1 MVNFS
6 RKRLAVSSLF
16 SQQQAIQQSLNWQA
30 LQPDLVIQDFPLE
43 PVNFWALQPNATQA
57 IDLFLR
63 HPTHSLLMMKVGE
76 PVEYAE
82 LLQNF
87 ISQNHHKVRS
97 IFGVNYVIEQGDSFS
112 FPHVYTESA
121 KSLDDNFAS
130 QGEALSALYC
140 DQFQLF
146 GSFRIHPSSQDIQ
159 LVPGLVHKANGGVLI
174 LSAATLLSQFDLWGR
189 LKQILQTQTFDWYS
203 AHPFKNLPCDI
214 PSYALNL
221 KVIVLGNRTEL
232 ATLAE
237 LEENL
242 YSFADYAEIESYI
255 SVAEVEE
262 QKTWAGYVQQM
273 AQEQNIELD
282 FLALNKLYQLLV
294 RESENRFL
302 INASPLKLKEILQ
315 DASTFAEKTA
325 LSAVDFEGI
334 FQQKLAQ
341 YGFLKEQ
348 TYADILN
355 EQVYVETQGEIVG
368 QINGLSVIEY
378 PGTPVCFGEPSRIS
392 CIVQFGDGE
401 VIDVERKNELA
412 GNIHGKGM
420 MIAQACLSNILDLP
434 SQLPFSASLVFE
446 QSYGEIDGDSASL
459 AIFCV
464 LASALADLPLPQHI
478 AITGSIDQFGLV
490 HSVGGVN
497 DKIEGFFT
505 ICQRRGLT
513 GKQGVIIPMT
523 TIQQLSLSDEVKS
536 AVKNGEFFIY
546 PVEDIYQACELL
558 FGRDLLDE
566 NKDYTEKTEPLSRLI
581 QRRIEGRADS
591 ERKSFWHFFRS

>member
-1 MVNFS
+1 M
-6 RKRLAVSSLF
+6 SSF
-16 SQQQAIQQSLNWQA
+16 FPQQALDWQA
-30 LQPDLVIQDFPLE
+30 LQPDLAITEFPSETVDF
-43 PVNFWALQPNATQA
+43 WSLQPNAKQA
-57 IDLFLR
+57 LSVFLR
-63 HPTHSLLMMKVGE
+63 HPSRFLLMLKADDQAEYASLLESFTK
-76 PVEYAE
+76 
-82 LLQNF
+82 L
-87 ISQNHHKVRS
+87 HHHREQLV
-97 IFGVNYVIEQGDSFS
+97 FGVNYVVEQGDAFS
-112 FPHVYTESA
+112 FPRVYTEMA
-121 KSLDDNFAS
+121 HSLDDNFATL
-130 QGEALSALYC
+130 GEVVNALYC

-146 GSFRIHPSSQDIQ
+146 GSLRVHPSSHDIQ
-159 LVPGLVHKANGGVLI
+159 LNPGLVHRANGGVLI
-174 LSAATLLSQFDLWGR
+174 LSAAMLLSQFDLWLR

-203 AHPFKNLPCDI
+203 AHPFKHLPCDV
-214 PSYALNL
+214 PSYKLNL
-221 KVIVLGNRTEL
+221 KVIVLGSRTEL
-232 ATLAE
+232 ATLGE
-237 LEENL
+237 LEESL

-255 SVAEVEE
+255 SVAEVES
-262 QKTWAGYVQQM
+262 QKMWAGYVKKI
-273 AQEQNIELD
+273 AQTLNVEMN
-282 FLALNKLYQLLV
+282 FSALNKLYKLLV
-294 RESENRFL
+294 RESEDRFL
-302 INASPLKLKEILQ
+302 INISPLKLKEILQ
-315 DASTFAEKTA
+315 DVVTLTGNSI
-325 LSAVDFEGI
+325 LSADDFEAV
-334 FQQKLAQ
+334 FQRKSIQ

-378 PGTPVCFGEPSRIS
+378 PGTPVSFGEPSRIS
-392 CIVQFGDGE
+392 CIVQFGEGE

-412 GNIHGKGM
+412 GNIHSKGM

-464 LASALADLPLPQHI
+464 LVSALSDLPLPQNI

-536 AVKNGEFFIY
+536 AVKNNEFFIY
-546 PVEDIYQACELL
+546 PVEDIYQACEYL
-558 FGRDLLDE
+558 FERDLLDE
-566 NKDYTEKTEPLSRLI
+566 NKEYSEKTMPISRLI
-581 QRRIEGRADS
+581 QRRIENQLNS
-591 ERKSFWHFFRS
+591 EKKGFWDFFKS

>member
-1 MVNFS
+1 MT
-6 RKRLAVSSLF
+6 VSSF
-16 SQQQAIQQSLNWQA
+16 FPQQALDWQA
-30 LQPDLVIQDFPLE
+30 LQPDLAITEFPSETVDF
-43 PVNFWALQPNATQA
+43 WSLQPNAKQA
-57 IDLFLR
+57 LSVFLR
-63 HPTHSLLMMKVGE
+63 HPSRFLLMLKADDQ
-76 PVEYAE
+76 VEYAS
-82 LLQNF
+82 LLESF
-87 ISQNHHKVRS
+87 TKLHHHREQSV
-97 IFGVNYVIEQGDSFS
+97 FGVNYVVEQGDAFS
-112 FPHVYTESA
+112 FPRVYTEMA
-121 KSLDDNFAS
+121 HSLDDNFATL
-130 QGEALSALYC
+130 GEVVNALYC

-146 GSFRIHPSSQDIQ
+146 GSLRVHPSSHDIQ
-159 LVPGLVHKANGGVLI
+159 LNPGLVHRANGGVLI
-174 LSAATLLSQFDLWGR
+174 LSAAMLLSQFDLWLR
-189 LKQILQTQTFDWYS
+189 LKHILQTQTFDWYS
-203 AHPFKNLPCDI
+203 AHPFKHLPCDV
-214 PSYALNL
+214 PSYKLNL

-232 ATLAE
+232 ATLGE
-237 LEENL
+237 LEESL

-255 SVAEVEE
+255 SVAEVES
-262 QKTWAGYVQQM
+262 QKMWAGYVNKI
-273 AQEQNIELD
+273 AQTLNVEMN
-282 FLALNKLYQLLV
+282 FSALNKLYKLLV
-294 RESENRFL
+294 RESEDRFL
-302 INASPLKLKEILQ
+302 INISPLKLKEMLQ
-315 DASTFAEKTA
+315 DVVTLTGNSI
-325 LSAVDFEGI
+325 LSADDFEAV
-334 FQQKLAQ
+334 FQRKSIQ

-378 PGTPVCFGEPSRIS
+378 PGTPVSFGEPSRIS
-392 CIVQFGDGE
+392 CIVQFGEGE

-412 GNIHGKGM
+412 GNIHSKGM

-464 LASALADLPLPQHI
+464 LVSALSDLPLPQNI

-536 AVKNGEFFIY
+536 AVKNNEFFIY
-546 PVEDIYQACELL
+546 PVEDIYQACEYL
-558 FGRDLLDE
+558 FERDLLDE
-566 NKDYTEKTEPLSRLI
+566 NKEYSEKTMPISSLI
-581 QRRIEGRADS
+581 QRRIENRLDS
-591 ERKSFWHFFRS
+591 EKKGFWDFFKS

>member
-1 MVNFS
+1 M
-6 RKRLAVSSLF
+6 SSF
-16 SQQQAIQQSLNWQA
+16 FPQQALDWQA
-30 LQPDLVIQDFPLE
+30 LQPELAITELPSEMVDF
-43 PVNFWALQPNATQA
+43 WSLQPNAKQA
-57 IDLFLR
+57 LSVFLR
-63 HPTHSLLMMKVGE
+63 HPSRFLLMLKADDQAEYASLLESFTK
-76 PVEYAE
+76 
-82 LLQNF
+82 L
-87 ISQNHHKVRS
+87 HHYREQSV
-97 IFGVNYVIEQGDSFS
+97 FGVNYVVEQGDAFS
-112 FPHVYTESA
+112 FPRVYTEMA
-121 KSLDDNFAS
+121 HSLDDNFATL
-130 QGEALSALYC
+130 GEVVNALYC

-146 GSFRIHPSSQDIQ
+146 GSLRVHPSSHDIQ
-159 LVPGLVHKANGGVLI
+159 LNPGLVHRANGGVLI
-174 LSAATLLSQFDLWGR
+174 LSAAMLLSQFDLWLR

-203 AHPFKNLPCDI
+203 AHPFKHLPCDV
-214 PSYALNL
+214 PSYKLNL

-232 ATLAE
+232 ATLGE
-237 LEENL
+237 LEESL

-255 SVAEVEE
+255 SVAEVES
-262 QKTWAGYVQQM
+262 QKMWAGYVKKI
-273 AQEQNIELD
+273 AQTLNVEMN
-282 FLALNKLYQLLV
+282 FSALNKLYKLLV
-294 RESENRFL
+294 RESEDRFL
-302 INASPLKLKEILQ
+302 INISPLKLKEMLQ
-315 DASTFAEKTA
+315 DVVTLTGNSI
-325 LSAVDFEGI
+325 LSADDFEAV
-334 FQQKLAQ
+334 FQRKSIQH
-341 YGFLKEQ
+341 GFLKEQ

-378 PGTPVCFGEPSRIS
+378 PGTPVSFGEPSRIS
-392 CIVQFGDGE
+392 CIVQFGEGE

-412 GNIHGKGM
+412 GNIHSKGM

-464 LASALADLPLPQHI
+464 LVSALSDLPLPQNI

-536 AVKNGEFFIY
+536 AVKNNEFFIY
-546 PVEDIYQACELL
+546 PVEDIYQACEYL
-558 FGRDLLDE
+558 FERDLLDE
-566 NKDYTEKTEPLSRLI
+566 NKEYSEKTMPISRLI
-581 QRRIEGRADS
+581 QRRIENRLDS
-591 ERKSFWHFFRS
+591 EKKGFWDFFKS

>member
-1 MVNFS
+1 M
-6 RKRLAVSSLF
+6 SSF
-16 SQQQAIQQSLNWQA
+16 FPQQALDWQA
-30 LQPDLVIQDFPLE
+30 LQPDLAITEFPSETVDF
-43 PVNFWALQPNATQA
+43 WSLQPNAKQA
-57 IDLFLR
+57 LSVFLR
-63 HPTHSLLMMKVGE
+63 HPSRFLLMLKADDQAEYASLLESFTK
-76 PVEYAE
+76 
-82 LLQNF
+82 L
-87 ISQNHHKVRS
+87 HHHREQSV
-97 IFGVNYVIEQGDSFS
+97 FGVNYVVEQGDAFS
-112 FPHVYTESA
+112 FPRVYTEMA
-121 KSLDDNFAS
+121 HSLDDNFATL
-130 QGEALSALYC
+130 GEVVNALYC

-146 GSFRIHPSSQDIQ
+146 GSLRVHPSSHDIQ
-159 LVPGLVHKANGGVLI
+159 LNPGLVHRANGGVLI
-174 LSAATLLSQFDLWGR
+174 LSAAMLLSQFDLWLR
-189 LKQILQTQTFDWYS
+189 LKHILQTQTFDWYS
-203 AHPFKNLPCDI
+203 AHPFKHLPCDV
-214 PSYALNL
+214 PSYKLNL

-232 ATLAE
+232 ATLGE
-237 LEENL
+237 LEESL

-255 SVAEVEE
+255 SVAEVES
-262 QKTWAGYVQQM
+262 QKMWAGYVNKI
-273 AQEQNIELD
+273 AQTLNVEMN
-282 FLALNKLYQLLV
+282 FSALNKLYKLLV
-294 RESENRFL
+294 RESEDRFL
-302 INASPLKLKEILQ
+302 INISPLKLKEMLQ
-315 DASTFAEKTA
+315 DVVTLTGNSILTA
-325 LSAVDFEGI
+325 DDFEAV
-334 FQQKLAQ
+334 FQRKSIQ

-378 PGTPVCFGEPSRIS
+378 PGTPVSFGEPSRIS
-392 CIVQFGDGE
+392 CIVQFGEGE

-412 GNIHGKGM
+412 GNIHSKGM

-464 LASALADLPLPQHI
+464 LVSALSDLPLPQNI

-536 AVKNGEFFIY
+536 AVKNNEFFIY
-546 PVEDIYQACELL
+546 PVEDIYQACEYL
-558 FGRDLLDE
+558 FERDLLDE
-566 NKDYTEKTEPLSRLI
+566 NKEYSEKTMPISRLI
-581 QRRIEGRADS
+581 QRRIENRLDS
-591 ERKSFWHFFRS
+591 EKKGFWDFFKS

>member
-1 MVNFS
+1 M
-6 RKRLAVSSLF
+6 SSF
-16 SQQQAIQQSLNWQA
+16 FPQQALDWQA
-30 LQPDLVIQDFPLE
+30 LQPDLAITEFPSETVDF
-43 PVNFWALQPNATQA
+43 WSLQPNAKQA
-57 IDLFLR
+57 LSVFLR
-63 HPTHSLLMMKVGE
+63 HPSRFLLMLKADDQ
-76 PVEYAE
+76 VEYAS
-82 LLQNF
+82 LLESF
-87 ISQNHHKVRS
+87 TKLHHHREQSV
-97 IFGVNYVIEQGDSFS
+97 FGVNYVVEQGDAFS
-112 FPHVYTESA
+112 FPRVYTEMA
-121 KSLDDNFAS
+121 HSLDDNFATL
-130 QGEALSALYC
+130 GEVVNALYC

-146 GSFRIHPSSQDIQ
+146 GSLRVHPSSHDIQ
-159 LVPGLVHKANGGVLI
+159 LNPGLVHRANGGVLI
-174 LSAATLLSQFDLWGR
+174 LSAAMLLSQFDLWLR

-203 AHPFKNLPCDI
+203 AHPFKHLPCDV
-214 PSYALNL
+214 PSYKLNL

-232 ATLAE
+232 ATLGE
-237 LEENL
+237 LEESL

-255 SVAEVEE
+255 SVAEVES
-262 QKTWAGYVQQM
+262 QKMWAGYVNKI
-273 AQEQNIELD
+273 AQTLNVEMN
-282 FLALNKLYQLLV
+282 FSALNKLYKLLV
-294 RESENRFL
+294 RESEDRFL
-302 INASPLKLKEILQ
+302 INISPLKLKEMLQ
-315 DASTFAEKTA
+315 DVVTLTGNSI
-325 LSAVDFEGI
+325 LSADDFEAV
-334 FQQKLAQ
+334 FQRKSIQ

-378 PGTPVCFGEPSRIS
+378 PGTPVSFGEPSRIS
-392 CIVQFGDGE
+392 CIVQFGEGE

-412 GNIHGKGM
+412 GNIHSKGM

-464 LASALADLPLPQHI
+464 LVSALSDLPLPQNI

-536 AVKNGEFFIY
+536 AVKNNEFFIY
-546 PVEDIYQACELL
+546 PAEDIYQACEYL
-558 FGRDLLDE
+558 FERDLLDE
-566 NKDYTEKTEPLSRLI
+566 NKEYSEKTMPISRLI
-581 QRRIEGRADS
+581 QRRIENRLDS
-591 ERKSFWHFFRS
+591 EKKGFWDFFKS

>member
-1 MVNFS
+1 MT
-6 RKRLAVSSLF
+6 VSSF
-16 SQQQAIQQSLNWQA
+16 FPQQALDWQA
-30 LQPDLVIQDFPLE
+30 LQPDLAITDFPSE
-43 PVNFWALQPNATQA
+43 TVDFWSLQPNAKQA
-57 IDLFLR
+57 LSVFLR
-63 HPTHSLLMMKVGE
+63 HPSRFLLMLKADDQAEYASLLESFTK
-76 PVEYAE
+76 
-82 LLQNF
+82 L
-87 ISQNHHKVRS
+87 HHYREQSV
-97 IFGVNYVIEQGDSFS
+97 FGVNYVVEQGDAFS
-112 FPHVYTESA
+112 FPRVYTEMA
-121 KSLDDNFAS
+121 HSLDDNFATL
-130 QGEALSALYC
+130 GEVVNALYC

-146 GSFRIHPSSQDIQ
+146 GSLRVHPSSHDIQ
-159 LVPGLVHKANGGVLI
+159 LNPGLVHRANGGVLI
-174 LSAATLLSQFDLWGR
+174 LSAGMLLSQFDLWLR

-203 AHPFKNLPCDI
+203 AHPFKHLPCDV
-214 PSYALNL
+214 PSYKLNL

-232 ATLAE
+232 ATLGE
-237 LEENL
+237 LEESL

-255 SVAEVEE
+255 SVAEVES
-262 QKTWAGYVQQM
+262 QKMWAGYVNKI
-273 AQEQNIELD
+273 AQTLNVEIN
-282 FLALNKLYQLLV
+282 FSALNKLYKLLV
-294 RESENRFL
+294 RESEDRFL
-302 INASPLKLKEILQ
+302 INISPLKLKEMLQ
-315 DASTFAEKTA
+315 DVVTLTGNSI
-325 LSAVDFEGI
+325 LSADDFEAV
-334 FQQKLAQ
+334 FQRKSIQ

-378 PGTPVCFGEPSRIS
+378 PGTPVSFGEPSRIS
-392 CIVQFGDGE
+392 CIVQFGEGE

-412 GNIHGKGM
+412 GNIHSKGM

-464 LASALADLPLPQHI
+464 LVSALSDLPLPQNI

-536 AVKNGEFFIY
+536 AVKNNEFFIY
-546 PVEDIYQACELL
+546 PVEDIYQACEYL
-558 FGRDLLDE
+558 FERNLLDE
-566 NKDYTEKTEPLSRLI
+566 NKEYSEKTMPISRLI
-581 QRRIEGRADS
+581 QRRIENRLDS
-591 ERKSFWHFFRS
+591 EKKGFWDFFKS

>member
-1 MVNFS
+1 M
-6 RKRLAVSSLF
+6 SSF
-16 SQQQAIQQSLNWQA
+16 FPQQALDWQA
-30 LQPDLVIQDFPLE
+30 LQPDLAITEFPSETVDF
-43 PVNFWALQPNATQA
+43 WSLQPNAKQA
-57 IDLFLR
+57 LSVFLR
-63 HPTHSLLMMKVGE
+63 HPSRFLLMLKADDQAEYASLLESFTK
-76 PVEYAE
+76 
-82 LLQNF
+82 L
-87 ISQNHHKVRS
+87 HHHREQSV
-97 IFGVNYVIEQGDSFS
+97 FGVNYVVEQGDAFS
-112 FPHVYTESA
+112 FPRVYTEMA
-121 KSLDDNFAS
+121 HSLDDNFATT
-130 QGEALSALYC
+130 GEVVNALYC

-146 GSFRIHPSSQDIQ
+146 GSLRVHPSSHDIQ
-159 LVPGLVHKANGGVLI
+159 LNPGLVHRANGGVLI
-174 LSAATLLSQFDLWGR
+174 LSAAMLLSQFDLWLR

-203 AHPFKNLPCDI
+203 AHPFKHLPCDV
-214 PSYALNL
+214 PSYRINL

-232 ATLAE
+232 ATLGE
-237 LEENL
+237 LEESL

-255 SVAEVEE
+255 SVAEVES
-262 QKTWAGYVQQM
+262 QKMWAGYVNKI
-273 AQEQNIELD
+273 AQTLNVEMN
-282 FLALNKLYQLLV
+282 FSALNKLYKLLV
-294 RESENRFL
+294 RESEDRFL
-302 INASPLKLKEILQ
+302 INISPLKLKEMLQ
-315 DASTFAEKTA
+315 DVVTLTGNSILTA
-325 LSAVDFEGI
+325 DDFEAV
-334 FQQKLAQ
+334 FQRKSIQ

-378 PGTPVCFGEPSRIS
+378 PGTPVSFGEPSRIS
-392 CIVQFGDGE
+392 CIVQFGEGE

-412 GNIHGKGM
+412 GNIHSKGM

-464 LASALADLPLPQHI
+464 LVSALSDLPLPQNI

-536 AVKNGEFFIY
+536 AVKNNEFFIY
-546 PVEDIYQACELL
+546 PVEDIYQACEYL
-558 FGRDLLDE
+558 FERDLLDE
-566 NKDYTEKTEPLSRLI
+566 NKEYSEKTMPISSLI
-581 QRRIEGRADS
+581 QRRIENRLES
-591 ERKSFWHFFRS
+591 EKKGFWDFFKS

>member
-1 MVNFS
+1 M
-6 RKRLAVSSLF
+6 SSF
-16 SQQQAIQQSLNWQA
+16 FPQQALDWQA
-30 LQPDLVIQDFPLE
+30 LQPDLAITEFPSETVDF
-43 PVNFWALQPNATQA
+43 WSLQPNAKQA
-57 IDLFLR
+57 LSVFLR
-63 HPTHSLLMMKVGE
+63 HPSRFLLMLKADDQAEYASLLESFTK
-76 PVEYAE
+76 
-82 LLQNF
+82 L
-87 ISQNHHKVRS
+87 HHYREQSV
-97 IFGVNYVIEQGDSFS
+97 FGVNYVVEQGDAFS
-112 FPHVYTESA
+112 FPRVYTEMA
-121 KSLDDNFAS
+121 HSLDDNFATL
-130 QGEALSALYC
+130 GEVVNALYC

-146 GSFRIHPSSQDIQ
+146 GSLRVHPSSHDIQ
-159 LVPGLVHKANGGVLI
+159 LNPGLVHRANGGVLI
-174 LSAATLLSQFDLWGR
+174 LSAAMLLSQFDLWLR

-203 AHPFKNLPCDI
+203 AHPFKHLPCDV
-214 PSYALNL
+214 PSYKLNL

-232 ATLAE
+232 ATLGE
-237 LEENL
+237 LEESL

-255 SVAEVEE
+255 SVAEVES
-262 QKTWAGYVQQM
+262 QKMWAGYVNKI
-273 AQEQNIELD
+273 AQTLNVEMN
-282 FLALNKLYQLLV
+282 FSALNKLYKLLV
-294 RESENRFL
+294 RESEDRFL
-302 INASPLKLKEILQ
+302 INISPLKLKEMLQ
-315 DASTFAEKTA
+315 DVVTLTGNSI
-325 LSAVDFEGI
+325 LSADDFEAV
-334 FQQKLAQ
+334 FQRKSIQ

-378 PGTPVCFGEPSRIS
+378 PGTPVSFGEPSRIS
-392 CIVQFGDGE
+392 CIVQFGEGE

-412 GNIHGKGM
+412 GNIHSKGM

-464 LASALADLPLPQHI
+464 LVSALSDLPLPQNI

-536 AVKNGEFFIY
+536 AVKNNEFFIY
-546 PVEDIYQACELL
+546 PAEDIYQACEYL
-558 FGRDLLDE
+558 FERDLLDE
-566 NKDYTEKTEPLSRLI
+566 NKEYSEKTMPISRLI
-581 QRRIEGRADS
+581 QRRIENRLDS
-591 ERKSFWHFFRS
+591 EKKGFWDFFKS

>member
-1 MVNFS
+1 M
-6 RKRLAVSSLF
+6 SSF
-16 SQQQAIQQSLNWQA
+16 FPQQALDWQA
-30 LQPDLVIQDFPLE
+30 LQPDLAITEFPSETVDF
-43 PVNFWALQPNATQA
+43 WSLQPNAKQA
-57 IDLFLR
+57 LSVFLR
-63 HPTHSLLMMKVGE
+63 HPSRFLLMLKADDQ
-76 PVEYAE
+76 VEYAS
-82 LLQNF
+82 LLESF
-87 ISQNHHKVRS
+87 TKLHHHREQSV
-97 IFGVNYVIEQGDSFS
+97 FGVNYVVEQGDAFS
-112 FPHVYTESA
+112 FPRVYTEMA
-121 KSLDDNFAS
+121 HSLDDNFATT
-130 QGEALSALYC
+130 GEVVNALYC

-146 GSFRIHPSSQDIQ
+146 GSLRVHPSSHDIQ
-159 LVPGLVHKANGGVLI
+159 LNPGLVHRSNGGVLI
-174 LSAATLLSQFDLWGR
+174 LSAAMLLSQFDLWLR

-203 AHPFKNLPCDI
+203 AHPFKHLPCDV
-214 PSYALNL
+214 PSYKLNL

-232 ATLAE
+232 ATLGE
-237 LEENL
+237 LEESL

-255 SVAEVEE
+255 SVAEVES
-262 QKTWAGYVQQM
+262 QKMWAGYVNKI
-273 AQEQNIELD
+273 AQTLNVEMN
-282 FLALNKLYQLLV
+282 FSALNKLYKLLV
-294 RESENRFL
+294 RESEDRFL
-302 INASPLKLKEILQ
+302 INISPLKLKEMLQ
-315 DASTFAEKTA
+315 DVVTLTGNSI
-325 LSAVDFEGI
+325 LSADDFEAV
-334 FQQKLAQ
+334 FQRKSIQ

-378 PGTPVCFGEPSRIS
+378 PGTPVSFGEPSRIS
-392 CIVQFGDGE
+392 CIVQFGEGE

-412 GNIHGKGM
+412 GNIHSKGM

-464 LASALADLPLPQHI
+464 LVSALSDLPLPQNI

-536 AVKNGEFFIY
+536 AVKNNEFFIY
-546 PVEDIYQACELL
+546 PAEDIYQACEYL
-558 FGRDLLDE
+558 FERDLLDE
-566 NKDYTEKTEPLSRLI
+566 NKEYSEKTMPISRLI
-581 QRRIEGRADS
+581 QRRIENRLDS
-591 ERKSFWHFFRS
+591 EKKGFWDFFKS

>member
-1 MVNFS
+1 M
-6 RKRLAVSSLF
+6 SSF
-16 SQQQAIQQSLNWQA
+16 FPQQALDWQA
-30 LQPDLVIQDFPLE
+30 LQPDLAITEFPSETVDF
-43 PVNFWALQPNATQA
+43 WSLQPNAKQA
-57 IDLFLR
+57 LSVFLR
-63 HPTHSLLMMKVGE
+63 HPSRFLLMLKADDQAEYASLLESFTK
-76 PVEYAE
+76 
-82 LLQNF
+82 L
-87 ISQNHHKVRS
+87 HHYREQSV
-97 IFGVNYVIEQGDSFS
+97 FGVNYVVEQGDAFS
-112 FPHVYTESA
+112 FPRVYTEMA
-121 KSLDDNFAS
+121 HSLDDNFATL
-130 QGEALSALYC
+130 GEVVNALYC

-146 GSFRIHPSSQDIQ
+146 GSLRVHPSSHDIQ
-159 LVPGLVHKANGGVLI
+159 LNPGLVHRANGGVLI
-174 LSAATLLSQFDLWGR
+174 LSAAMLLSQFDLWLR

-203 AHPFKNLPCDI
+203 AHPFKHLPCDV
-214 PSYALNL
+214 PSYKLNL

-232 ATLAE
+232 ATLGE
-237 LEENL
+237 LEESL

-255 SVAEVEE
+255 SVAEVES
-262 QKTWAGYVQQM
+262 QKMWAGYVNKI
-273 AQEQNIELD
+273 AQTLNVEMN
-282 FLALNKLYQLLV
+282 FSALNKLYKLLV
-294 RESENRFL
+294 RESEDRFL
-302 INASPLKLKEILQ
+302 INISPLKLKEMLQ
-315 DASTFAEKTA
+315 DVVTLTGNSI
-325 LSAVDFEGI
+325 LSADDFEAV
-334 FQQKLAQ
+334 FQRKSIQ

-378 PGTPVCFGEPSRIS
+378 PGTPVSFGEPSRIS
-392 CIVQFGDGE
+392 CIVQFGEGE

-412 GNIHGKGM
+412 GNIHSKGM

-464 LASALADLPLPQHI
+464 LVSALSDLPLPQNI

-536 AVKNGEFFIY
+536 AVKNNEFFIY
-546 PVEDIYQACELL
+546 PVEDIYQACEYL
-558 FGRDLLDE
+558 FERDLLDE
-566 NKDYTEKTEPLSRLI
+566 NKEYSEKTIPISRLI
-581 QRRIEGRADS
+581 QRRIENRLDS
-591 ERKSFWHFFRS
+591 EKKGFWDFFKS

>member
-1 MVNFS
+1 M
-6 RKRLAVSSLF
+6 SSF
-16 SQQQAIQQSLNWQA
+16 FPQQALDWQA
-30 LQPDLVIQDFPLE
+30 LQPDLAITDFPSE
-43 PVNFWALQPNATQA
+43 TVDFWSLQPNAKQA
-57 IDLFLR
+57 LSVFLR
-63 HPTHSLLMMKVGE
+63 HPSRFLLMLKADDQAEYASLLESFTK
-76 PVEYAE
+76 
-82 LLQNF
+82 L
-87 ISQNHHKVRS
+87 HHYREQSV
-97 IFGVNYVIEQGDSFS
+97 FGVNYVVEQGDAFS
-112 FPHVYTESA
+112 FPRVYTEMA
-121 KSLDDNFAS
+121 HSLDDNFATT
-130 QGEALSALYC
+130 GEVVNALYC

-146 GSFRIHPSSQDIQ
+146 GSLRVHPSSHDIQ
-159 LVPGLVHKANGGVLI
+159 LNPGLVHRANGGVLI
-174 LSAATLLSQFDLWGR
+174 LSAAMLLSQFDLWLR

-203 AHPFKNLPCDI
+203 AHPFKQLPCDV
-214 PSYALNL
+214 PSYKLNL

-232 ATLAE
+232 ATLGE
-237 LEENL
+237 LEESL

-255 SVAEVEE
+255 SVAEVES
-262 QKTWAGYVQQM
+262 QKMWAGYVKKI
-273 AQEQNIELD
+273 AQTLNVEMN
-282 FLALNKLYQLLV
+282 FSALNKLYKLLV
-294 RESENRFL
+294 RESEDRFL
-302 INASPLKLKEILQ
+302 INISPLKLKEILQ
-315 DASTFAEKTA
+315 DVVTLTGNSI
-325 LSAVDFEGI
+325 LSADDFEAV
-334 FQQKLAQ
+334 FQRKSIQ

-378 PGTPVCFGEPSRIS
+378 PGTPVSFGEPSRIS
-392 CIVQFGDGE
+392 CIVQFGEGE

-412 GNIHGKGM
+412 GNIHSKGM

-464 LASALADLPLPQHI
+464 LVSALSDLPLPQNI

-536 AVKNGEFFIY
+536 AVKNNEFFIY
-546 PVEDIYQACELL
+546 PVEDIYQACEYL
-558 FGRDLLDE
+558 FERDLLDE
-566 NKDYTEKTEPLSRLI
+566 NKEYSEKTMPISRLI
-581 QRRIEGRADS
+581 QRRIENRLDS
-591 ERKSFWHFFRS
+591 EKKGFWDFFKS

>member
-1 MVNFS
+1 M
-6 RKRLAVSSLF
+6 SSF
-16 SQQQAIQQSLNWQA
+16 FPQQALDWQA
-30 LQPDLVIQDFPLE
+30 LQPDLAITEFPSETVDF
-43 PVNFWALQPNATQA
+43 WSLQPNAKQA
-57 IDLFLR
+57 LSVFLR
-63 HPTHSLLMMKVGE
+63 HPSRFLLMLKADDQAEYASLLESFTK
-76 PVEYAE
+76 
-82 LLQNF
+82 L
-87 ISQNHHKVRS
+87 HHHREQSV
-97 IFGVNYVIEQGDSFS
+97 FGVNYVVEQGDAFS
-112 FPHVYTESA
+112 FPRVYTEMA
-121 KSLDDNFAS
+121 HSLDDNFATT
-130 QGEALSALYC
+130 GEVVNALYC

-146 GSFRIHPSSQDIQ
+146 GSLRVHPSSHDIQ
-159 LVPGLVHKANGGVLI
+159 LNPGLVHRANGGVLI
-174 LSAATLLSQFDLWGR
+174 LSAAMLLSQFDLWLR

-203 AHPFKNLPCDI
+203 AHPFKHLPCDV
-214 PSYALNL
+214 PSYRINL

-232 ATLAE
+232 ATLGE
-237 LEENL
+237 LEESL

-255 SVAEVEE
+255 SVAEVES
-262 QKTWAGYVQQM
+262 QKMWAGYVKKI
-273 AQEQNIELD
+273 AQTLNVEMN
-282 FLALNKLYQLLV
+282 FSALNKLYKLLV
-294 RESENRFL
+294 RESEDRFL
-302 INASPLKLKEILQ
+302 INISPLKLKEMLQ
-315 DASTFAEKTA
+315 DVVTLTGNSILTA
-325 LSAVDFEGI
+325 DDFEAV
-334 FQQKLAQ
+334 FQRKSIQ

-378 PGTPVCFGEPSRIS
+378 PGTPVSFGEPSRIS
-392 CIVQFGDGE
+392 CIVQFGEGE

-412 GNIHGKGM
+412 GNIHSKGM

-464 LASALADLPLPQHI
+464 LVSALSDLPLPQNI

-536 AVKNGEFFIY
+536 AVKNNEFFIY
-546 PVEDIYQACELL
+546 PVEDIYQACEYL
-558 FGRDLLDE
+558 FERDLLDE
-566 NKDYTEKTEPLSRLI
+566 NKEYSEKTMPISRLI
-581 QRRIEGRADS
+581 QRRIENRLES
-591 ERKSFWHFFRS
+591 EKKGFWDFFKS

>member
-1 MVNFS
+1 MT
-6 RKRLAVSSLF
+6 VSSF
-16 SQQQAIQQSLNWQA
+16 FPQQALDWQA
-30 LQPDLVIQDFPLE
+30 LQPDLAITEFPSETVDF
-43 PVNFWALQPNATQA
+43 WSLQPNAKQA
-57 IDLFLR
+57 LSVFLR
-63 HPTHSLLMMKVGE
+63 HPSRFLLMLKADDQAEYASLLESFTK
-76 PVEYAE
+76 
-82 LLQNF
+82 L
-87 ISQNHHKVRS
+87 HHHREQSV
-97 IFGVNYVIEQGDSFS
+97 FGVNYVVEQGDAFS
-112 FPHVYTESA
+112 FPRVYTEMA
-121 KSLDDNFAS
+121 HSLDDNFATT
-130 QGEALSALYC
+130 GEVVNALYC

-146 GSFRIHPSSQDIQ
+146 GSLRVHPSSHDIQ
-159 LVPGLVHKANGGVLI
+159 LNPGLVHRANGGVLI
-174 LSAATLLSQFDLWGR
+174 LSAAMLLSQFDLWLR
-189 LKQILQTQTFDWYS
+189 LKHILQTQTFDWYS
-203 AHPFKNLPCDI
+203 AHPFKHLPCDV
-214 PSYALNL
+214 PSYRINL

-232 ATLAE
+232 ATLGE
-237 LEENL
+237 LEESL

-255 SVAEVEE
+255 SVAEVES
-262 QKTWAGYVQQM
+262 QKMWAGYVNKI
-273 AQEQNIELD
+273 AQTLNVEMN
-282 FLALNKLYQLLV
+282 FSALNKLYKLLV
-294 RESENRFL
+294 RESEDRFL
-302 INASPLKLKEILQ
+302 INISPLKLKEMLQ
-315 DASTFAEKTA
+315 DVVTLTGNSILTA
-325 LSAVDFEGI
+325 DDFEAV
-334 FQQKLAQ
+334 FQRKSIQ

-378 PGTPVCFGEPSRIS
+378 PGTPVSFGEPSRIS
-392 CIVQFGDGE
+392 CIVQFGEGE

-412 GNIHGKGM
+412 GNIHSKGM

-464 LASALADLPLPQHI
+464 LVSALSDLPLPQNI

-536 AVKNGEFFIY
+536 AVKNNEFFIY
-546 PVEDIYQACELL
+546 PVEDIYQACEYL
-558 FGRDLLDE
+558 FERDLLDE
-566 NKDYTEKTEPLSRLI
+566 NKEYSEKTMPISRLI
-581 QRRIEGRADS
+581 QRRIENRLES
-591 ERKSFWHFFRS
+591 EKKGFWDFFKS

>member
-1 MVNFS
+1 M
-6 RKRLAVSSLF
+6 SSF
-16 SQQQAIQQSLNWQA
+16 FPQQALDWQA
-30 LQPDLVIQDFPLE
+30 LQPDLAITEFPSETVDF
-43 PVNFWALQPNATQA
+43 WSLQPNAKQA
-57 IDLFLR
+57 LSVFLR
-63 HPTHSLLMMKVGE
+63 HPSRFLLMLKADDQ
-76 PVEYAE
+76 VEYAS
-82 LLQNF
+82 LLESF
-87 ISQNHHKVRS
+87 TKLHHHREQSV
-97 IFGVNYVIEQGDSFS
+97 FGVNYVVEQGDAFS
-112 FPHVYTESA
+112 FPRVYTEMA
-121 KSLDDNFAS
+121 HSLDDNFATT
-130 QGEALSALYC
+130 GEVVNALYC

-146 GSFRIHPSSQDIQ
+146 GSLRVHPSSHDIQ
-159 LVPGLVHKANGGVLI
+159 LNPGLVHRANGGVLI
-174 LSAATLLSQFDLWGR
+174 LSAAMLLSQFDLWLR

-203 AHPFKNLPCDI
+203 AHPFKHLPCDV
-214 PSYALNL
+214 PSYKLNL

-232 ATLAE
+232 ATLGE
-237 LEENL
+237 LEESL

-255 SVAEVEE
+255 SVAEVES
-262 QKTWAGYVQQM
+262 QKMWAGYVNKI
-273 AQEQNIELD
+273 AQTLNVEMN
-282 FLALNKLYQLLV
+282 FSALNKLYKLLV
-294 RESENRFL
+294 RESEDRFL
-302 INASPLKLKEILQ
+302 INISPLKLKEMLQ
-315 DASTFAEKTA
+315 DVVTLTGNSI
-325 LSAVDFEGI
+325 LSADDFEAV
-334 FQQKLAQ
+334 FQRKSIQ

-378 PGTPVCFGEPSRIS
+378 PGTPVSFGEPSRIS
-392 CIVQFGDGE
+392 CIVQFGEGE

-412 GNIHGKGM
+412 GNIHSKGM

-464 LASALADLPLPQHI
+464 LVSALSDLPLPQNI

-536 AVKNGEFFIY
+536 AVKNNEFFIY
-546 PVEDIYQACELL
+546 PVEDIYQACEYL
-558 FGRDLLDE
+558 FERDLLDE
-566 NKDYTEKTEPLSRLI
+566 NKEYSEKTIPISRLI
-581 QRRIEGRADS
+581 QRRIENRLDS
-591 ERKSFWHFFRS
+591 EKKGFWDFFKS

>member
-1 MVNFS
+1 MT
-6 RKRLAVSSLF
+6 VSSF
-16 SQQQAIQQSLNWQA
+16 FPQQALDWQA
-30 LQPDLVIQDFPLE
+30 LQPDLAITEFPSETVDF
-43 PVNFWALQPNATQA
+43 WSLQPNAKQA
-57 IDLFLR
+57 LSVFLR
-63 HPTHSLLMMKVGE
+63 HPSRFLLMLKADDQAEYASLLESFTK
-76 PVEYAE
+76 
-82 LLQNF
+82 L
-87 ISQNHHKVRS
+87 HHHREQLV
-97 IFGVNYVIEQGDSFS
+97 FGVNYVVEQGDAFS
-112 FPHVYTESA
+112 FPRVYTEMA
-121 KSLDDNFAS
+121 HSLDDNFATP
-130 QGEALSALYC
+130 GEVVNALYC

-146 GSFRIHPSSQDIQ
+146 GSLRVHPSSHDIQ
-159 LVPGLVHKANGGVLI
+159 LNPGLVHRANGGVLI
-174 LSAATLLSQFDLWGR
+174 LSAAMLLSQFDLWLR

-203 AHPFKNLPCDI
+203 AHPFKHLPCDV
-214 PSYALNL
+214 PSYKINL

-232 ATLAE
+232 ATLGE
-237 LEENL
+237 LEESL

-255 SVAEVEE
+255 SVAEVES
-262 QKTWAGYVQQM
+262 QKMWAGYVNKI
-273 AQEQNIELD
+273 AQTLNVEMN
-282 FLALNKLYQLLV
+282 FSALNKLYKLLV
-294 RESENRFL
+294 RESEDRFL
-302 INASPLKLKEILQ
+302 INISPLKLKEMLQ
-315 DASTFAEKTA
+315 DVVTLTGNSILTA
-325 LSAVDFEGI
+325 DDFEAV
-334 FQQKLAQ
+334 FQRKSIQ

-378 PGTPVCFGEPSRIS
+378 PGTLVSFGEPSRIS
-392 CIVQFGDGE
+392 CIVQFGEGE

-412 GNIHGKGM
+412 GNIHSKGM

-464 LASALADLPLPQHI
+464 LVSALSDLPLPQNI

-536 AVKNGEFFIY
+536 AVKNNEFFIY
-546 PVEDIYQACELL
+546 PVEDIYQACEYL
-558 FGRDLLDE
+558 FERDLLDE
-566 NKDYTEKTEPLSRLI
+566 NKEYSEKTMPISRLI
-581 QRRIEGRADS
+581 QRRIENQLNS
-591 ERKSFWHFFRS
+591 EKKGFWDFFKS

>member
-1 MVNFS
+1 M
-6 RKRLAVSSLF
+6 SSF
-16 SQQQAIQQSLNWQA
+16 FPQQALDWQA
-30 LQPDLVIQDFPLE
+30 LQPDLAITEFPSETVDF
-43 PVNFWALQPNATQA
+43 WSLQPNAKQA
-57 IDLFLR
+57 LSVFLR
-63 HPTHSLLMMKVGE
+63 HPSRFLLMLKADDQAEYASLLESFTK
-76 PVEYAE
+76 
-82 LLQNF
+82 L
-87 ISQNHHKVRS
+87 HHHREQSV
-97 IFGVNYVIEQGDSFS
+97 FGVNYVVEQGDAFS
-112 FPHVYTESA
+112 FPRVYTEVA
-121 KSLDDNFAS
+121 HSLDDNFATL
-130 QGEALSALYC
+130 GEVVNALYC

-146 GSFRIHPSSQDIQ
+146 GSLRVHPSSHDIQ
-159 LVPGLVHKANGGVLI
+159 LNPGLVHRANGGVLI
-174 LSAATLLSQFDLWGR
+174 LSAAMLLSQFDLWLR
-189 LKQILQTQTFDWYS
+189 LKHILQTQTFDWYS
-203 AHPFKNLPCDI
+203 THPFKHLPCDV
-214 PSYALNL
+214 PSYKLNL

-232 ATLAE
+232 ATLGE
-237 LEENL
+237 LEESL

-255 SVAEVEE
+255 SVAEVES
-262 QKTWAGYVQQM
+262 QKMWAGYVNKI
-273 AQEQNIELD
+273 AQTLNVEMN
-282 FLALNKLYQLLV
+282 FSALNKLYKLLV
-294 RESENRFL
+294 RESEDRFL
-302 INASPLKLKEILQ
+302 INISPLKLKEMLQ
-315 DASTFAEKTA
+315 DVVTLTGNSI
-325 LSAVDFEGI
+325 LSADDFEAV
-334 FQQKLAQ
+334 FQRKSIQ

-378 PGTPVCFGEPSRIS
+378 PGTPVSFGEPSRIS
-392 CIVQFGDGE
+392 CIVQFGEGE

-412 GNIHGKGM
+412 GNIHSKGM

-464 LASALADLPLPQHI
+464 LVSALSDLPLPQNI

-536 AVKNGEFFIY
+536 AVKNNEFFIY
-546 PVEDIYQACELL
+546 PVEDIYQACEYL
-558 FGRDLLDE
+558 FERDLLDE
-566 NKDYTEKTEPLSRLI
+566 NKEYSEKTMPISSLI
-581 QRRIEGRADS
+581 QRRIENRLDS
-591 ERKSFWHFFRS
+591 EKKGFWDFFKS

>member
-1 MVNFS
+1 MT
-6 RKRLAVSSLF
+6 VSSF
-16 SQQQAIQQSLNWQA
+16 FPQQALDWQA
-30 LQPDLVIQDFPLE
+30 LQPDLAITEFPSETVDF
-43 PVNFWALQPNATQA
+43 WSLQPNAKQA
-57 IDLFLR
+57 LSVFLR
-63 HPTHSLLMMKVGE
+63 HPSRFLLMLKADDQ
-76 PVEYAE
+76 VEYAS
-82 LLQNF
+82 LLESF
-87 ISQNHHKVRS
+87 TKLHHHREQSV
-97 IFGVNYVIEQGDSFS
+97 FGVNYVVEQGDAFS
-112 FPHVYTESA
+112 FPRVYTEMA
-121 KSLDDNFAS
+121 HSLDDNFATT
-130 QGEALSALYC
+130 GEVVNALYC

-146 GSFRIHPSSQDIQ
+146 GSLRVHPSSHDIQ
-159 LVPGLVHKANGGVLI
+159 LNPGLVHRANGGVLI
-174 LSAATLLSQFDLWGR
+174 LSAAMLLSQFDLWLR

-203 AHPFKNLPCDI
+203 AHPFKHLPCDV
-214 PSYALNL
+214 PSYKLNL

-232 ATLAE
+232 ATLGE
-237 LEENL
+237 LEESL

-255 SVAEVEE
+255 SVAEVES
-262 QKTWAGYVQQM
+262 QKMWAGYVNKI
-273 AQEQNIELD
+273 AQTLNVEMN
-282 FLALNKLYQLLV
+282 FSALNKLYKLLV
-294 RESENRFL
+294 RESEDRFL
-302 INASPLKLKEILQ
+302 INISPLKLKEMLQ
-315 DASTFAEKTA
+315 DVVTLTGNSI
-325 LSAVDFEGI
+325 LSADDFEAV
-334 FQQKLAQ
+334 FQRKSIQ

-378 PGTPVCFGEPSRIS
+378 PGTPVSFGEPSRIS
-392 CIVQFGDGE
+392 CIVQFGEGE

-412 GNIHGKGM
+412 GNIHSKGM

-464 LASALADLPLPQHI
+464 LVSALSDLPLPQNI

-523 TIQQLSLSDEVKS
+523 TILQLSLSDEVKS
-536 AVKNGEFFIY
+536 AVKNNEFFIY
-546 PVEDIYQACELL
+546 PVEDIYQACEYL
-558 FGRDLLDE
+558 FERDLLDE
-566 NKDYTEKTEPLSRLI
+566 NKEYSEKTMPISRLI
-581 QRRIEGRADS
+581 QRRIENRLDS
-591 ERKSFWHFFRS
+591 EKKGFWDFFKS

>member
-1 MVNFS
+1 M
-6 RKRLAVSSLF
+6 SSF
-16 SQQQAIQQSLNWQA
+16 FPQQALDWQA
-30 LQPDLVIQDFPLE
+30 LQPDLAITEFPSETVDF
-43 PVNFWALQPNATQA
+43 WSLQPNAKQA
-57 IDLFLR
+57 LSVFLR
-63 HPTHSLLMMKVGE
+63 HPSRFLLMLKADDQAEYASLLKSFTK
-76 PVEYAE
+76 
-82 LLQNF
+82 L
-87 ISQNHHKVRS
+87 HHHREQSV
-97 IFGVNYVIEQGDSFS
+97 FGVNYVVEQGDAFS
-112 FPHVYTESA
+112 FPRVYTEMA
-121 KSLDDNFAS
+121 HSLDDNFATL
-130 QGEALSALYC
+130 GEVVNALYC

-146 GSFRIHPSSQDIQ
+146 GSLRVHPSSHDIQ
-159 LVPGLVHKANGGVLI
+159 LNPGLVHRANGGVLI
-174 LSAATLLSQFDLWGR
+174 LSAAMLLSQFDLWLR
-189 LKQILQTQTFDWYS
+189 LKHILQTQTFDWYS
-203 AHPFKNLPCDI
+203 AHPFKHLPCDV
-214 PSYALNL
+214 PSYKLNL

-232 ATLAE
+232 ATLGE
-237 LEENL
+237 LEESL

-255 SVAEVEE
+255 SVAEVES
-262 QKTWAGYVQQM
+262 QKMWAGYVNKI
-273 AQEQNIELD
+273 AQTLNVEMN
-282 FLALNKLYQLLV
+282 FSALNKLYKLLV
-294 RESENRFL
+294 RESEDRFL
-302 INASPLKLKEILQ
+302 INISPLKLKEMLQ
-315 DASTFAEKTA
+315 DVVTLTGNSILTA
-325 LSAVDFEGI
+325 DDFEAV
-334 FQQKLAQ
+334 FQRKSIQ

-378 PGTPVCFGEPSRIS
+378 PGTPVSFGEPSRIS
-392 CIVQFGDGE
+392 CIVQFGEGE

-412 GNIHGKGM
+412 GNIHSKGM

-464 LASALADLPLPQHI
+464 LVSALSDLPLPQNI

-536 AVKNGEFFIY
+536 AVKNNEFFIY
-546 PVEDIYQACELL
+546 PVEDIYQACEYL
-558 FGRDLLDE
+558 FERDLLDE
-566 NKDYTEKTEPLSRLI
+566 NKEYSEKTMPISRLI
-581 QRRIEGRADS
+581 QRRIENRLDS
-591 ERKSFWHFFRS
+591 EKKGFWDFFKS

>member
-1 MVNFS
+1 M
-6 RKRLAVSSLF
+6 SSF
-16 SQQQAIQQSLNWQA
+16 FPQQALDWQA
-30 LQPDLVIQDFPLE
+30 LQPDLAITDFPSE
-43 PVNFWALQPNATQA
+43 TVDFWSLQPNAKQA
-57 IDLFLR
+57 LSVFLR
-63 HPTHSLLMMKVGE
+63 HPSRFLLMLKADDQAEYASLLESFTK
-76 PVEYAE
+76 
-82 LLQNF
+82 L
-87 ISQNHHKVRS
+87 HHHREQSV
-97 IFGVNYVIEQGDSFS
+97 FGVNYVVEQGDAFS
-112 FPHVYTESA
+112 FPRVYTEMA
-121 KSLDDNFAS
+121 HSLDDNFATL
-130 QGEALSALYC
+130 GEVVNALYC

-146 GSFRIHPSSQDIQ
+146 GSLRVHPSSHDIQ
-159 LVPGLVHKANGGVLI
+159 LNPGLVHRANGGVLI
-174 LSAATLLSQFDLWGR
+174 LSAAMLLSQFDLWLR

-203 AHPFKNLPCDI
+203 AHPFKHLPCDV
-214 PSYALNL
+214 PSYKLNL

-232 ATLAE
+232 ATLGE
-237 LEENL
+237 LEESL

-255 SVAEVEE
+255 SVAEVES
-262 QKTWAGYVQQM
+262 QKMWAGYVNKI
-273 AQEQNIELD
+273 AQTLNVEMN
-282 FLALNKLYQLLV
+282 FSALNKLYKLLV
-294 RESENRFL
+294 RESEDRFL
-302 INASPLKLKEILQ
+302 INISPLKLKEILQ
-315 DASTFAEKTA
+315 DVVTLTGNSI
-325 LSAVDFEGI
+325 LSADDFEAV
-334 FQQKLAQ
+334 FQRKSIQ

-378 PGTPVCFGEPSRIS
+378 PGTPVSFGEPSRIS
-392 CIVQFGDGE
+392 CIVQFGEGE

-412 GNIHGKGM
+412 GNIHSKGM

-464 LASALADLPLPQHI
+464 LVSALSDLPLPQNI

-536 AVKNGEFFIY
+536 AVKNNEFFIY
-546 PVEDIYQACELL
+546 PVEDIYQACEYL
-558 FGRDLLDE
+558 FERNLLDE
-566 NKDYTEKTEPLSRLI
+566 NKEYSEKTMPISRLI
-581 QRRIEGRADS
+581 QRRIENRLDS
-591 ERKSFWHFFRS
+591 EKKGFWDFFKS

>member
-1 MVNFS
+1 MT
-6 RKRLAVSSLF
+6 VSSF
-16 SQQQAIQQSLNWQA
+16 FPQQALDWQA
-30 LQPDLVIQDFPLE
+30 LQPDLAITDFPSE
-43 PVNFWALQPNATQA
+43 TVDFWSLQPNAKQA
-57 IDLFLR
+57 LSVFLR
-63 HPTHSLLMMKVGE
+63 HPSRFLLMLKADDQAEYASLLESFTK
-76 PVEYAE
+76 
-82 LLQNF
+82 L
-87 ISQNHHKVRS
+87 HHHREQSV
-97 IFGVNYVIEQGDSFS
+97 FGVNYVVEQGDAFS
-112 FPHVYTESA
+112 FPRVYTEMA
-121 KSLDDNFAS
+121 HSLDDNFATL
-130 QGEALSALYC
+130 GEVVNALYC

-146 GSFRIHPSSQDIQ
+146 GSLRVHPSSHDIQ
-159 LVPGLVHKANGGVLI
+159 LNPGLVHRANGGVLI
-174 LSAATLLSQFDLWGR
+174 LSAAMLLSQFDLWLR

-203 AHPFKNLPCDI
+203 AHPFKHLPCDV
-214 PSYALNL
+214 PSYKLNL

-232 ATLAE
+232 ATLGE
-237 LEENL
+237 LEESL

-255 SVAEVEE
+255 SVAEVES
-262 QKTWAGYVQQM
+262 QKMWAGYVNKI
-273 AQEQNIELD
+273 AQTLNVEMN
-282 FLALNKLYQLLV
+282 FSALNKLYKLLV
-294 RESENRFL
+294 RESEDRFL
-302 INASPLKLKEILQ
+302 INISPLKLKEMLQ
-315 DASTFAEKTA
+315 DVVTLTGNSI
-325 LSAVDFEGI
+325 LSADDFEAV
-334 FQQKLAQ
+334 FQRKSIQH
-341 YGFLKEQ
+341 GFLKEQ

-378 PGTPVCFGEPSRIS
+378 PGTPVSFGEPSRIS
-392 CIVQFGDGE
+392 CIVQFGEGE

-412 GNIHGKGM
+412 GNIHSKGM

-464 LASALADLPLPQHI
+464 LVSALSDLPLPQNI

-536 AVKNGEFFIY
+536 AVKNNEFFIY
-546 PVEDIYQACELL
+546 PVEDIYQACEYL
-558 FGRDLLDE
+558 FERDLLDE
-566 NKDYTEKTEPLSRLI
+566 NKEYSEKTMPISRLI
-581 QRRIEGRADS
+581 QRRIENRLDS
-591 ERKSFWHFFRS
+591 EKKGFWDFFKS

>member
-1 MVNFS
+1 M
-6 RKRLAVSSLF
+6 SSF
-16 SQQQAIQQSLNWQA
+16 FPQQALDWQA
-30 LQPDLVIQDFPLE
+30 LQPDLAITEFPSETVDF
-43 PVNFWALQPNATQA
+43 WSLQPNAKQA
-57 IDLFLR
+57 LSVFLR
-63 HPTHSLLMMKVGE
+63 HPSRFLLMLKADDQAEYASLLESFTK
-76 PVEYAE
+76 
-82 LLQNF
+82 L
-87 ISQNHHKVRS
+87 HHHREQSV
-97 IFGVNYVIEQGDSFS
+97 FGVNYVVEQGDAFS
-112 FPHVYTESA
+112 FPRVYTEVA
-121 KSLDDNFAS
+121 HSLDDNFATL
-130 QGEALSALYC
+130 GEVVNALYC

-146 GSFRIHPSSQDIQ
+146 GSLRVHPSSHDIQ
-159 LVPGLVHKANGGVLI
+159 LNPGLVHRANGGVLI
-174 LSAATLLSQFDLWGR
+174 LSAAMLLSQFDLWLR
-189 LKQILQTQTFDWYS
+189 LKHILQTQTFDWYS
-203 AHPFKNLPCDI
+203 AHPFKHLPCDV
-214 PSYALNL
+214 PSYKLNL

-232 ATLAE
+232 ATLGE
-237 LEENL
+237 LEESL

-255 SVAEVEE
+255 SVAEVES
-262 QKTWAGYVQQM
+262 QKMWAGYVNKI
-273 AQEQNIELD
+273 AQTLNVEMN
-282 FLALNKLYQLLV
+282 FSALNKLYKLLV
-294 RESENRFL
+294 RESEDRFL
-302 INASPLKLKEILQ
+302 INISPLKLKEMLQ
-315 DASTFAEKTA
+315 DVMTLTGNSI
-325 LSAVDFEGI
+325 LSADDFEAV
-334 FQQKLAQ
+334 FQRKSIQ

-378 PGTPVCFGEPSRIS
+378 PGTPVSFGEPSRIS
-392 CIVQFGDGE
+392 CIVQFGEGE

-412 GNIHGKGM
+412 GNIHSKGM

-464 LASALADLPLPQHI
+464 LVSALSDLPLPQNI

-536 AVKNGEFFIY
+536 AVKNNEFFIY
-546 PVEDIYQACELL
+546 PVEDIYQACEYL
-558 FGRDLLDE
+558 FERDLLDE
-566 NKDYTEKTEPLSRLI
+566 NKEYSEKTMPISRLI
-581 QRRIEGRADS
+581 QRRIENRLES
-591 ERKSFWHFFRS
+591 EKKGFWDFFKS